1 MQLDQNTANYD
12 VSDEHQDHAQPAQ
25 SRGART
31 IDGRRKPSREA
42 GENAA
47 PNSTQKPTNH
57 SKPDFLGEHKD
68 TTIDK
73 PDAETKIGRGQISRR
88 ACHPDF
94 ESLLLMDK
102 IEEVLITLRRLIRAT
117 DLHSKQLVKT
127 AGLTAPQLLLLQ
139 AIREQGQVT
148 IGALAKEISLSQAT
162 VTTILDRL
170 EKRGLV
176 YRERSSEDKRKV
188 HAYLTDKGADI
199 IRDAPTPL
207 QEHFVKQFRD
217 LREWEQSMIISS
229 LQRVALMMDA
239 EHIDASPVLDVGDLD
254 RKDGRNLPGQEV
266 TKPSGENGD
275 SNA

>member
-1 MQLDQNTANYD
+1 
-12 VSDEHQDHAQPAQ
+12 
-25 SRGART
+25 
-31 IDGRRKPSREA
+31 
-42 GENAA
+42 
-47 PNSTQKPTNH
+47 
-57 SKPDFLGEHKD
+57 
-68 TTIDK
+68 
-73 PDAETKIGRGQISRR
+73 
-88 ACHPDF
+88 
-94 ESLLLMDK
+94 MDK

-139 AIREQGQVT
+139 AIREKGQVT

-188 HAYLTDKGADI
+188 HAYLTDKGMDF

-207 QEHFVKQFRD
+207 QEHFVRQFRD

-239 EHIDASPVLDVGDLD
+239 EHIDASPVLDIGDLD
-254 RKDGRNLPGQEV
+254 RHQPQEKGEKD
-266 TKPSGENGD
+266 D
-275 SNA
+275 S